1 MISSSSA
8 LFTSCPFA
16 QVDRHLDNLFS
27 LFWSPSRRFLIPSYR
42 FLYSPLKP
50 YSFCDTQCILSVS
63 LSVIPTLW
71 PYPCQDCSVLTVVS
85 QEPFM
90 LLIHSRLSTD
100 YFWINKKPGNNDNF
114 QAGLII
120 FQNVCFPGGSDSKEY
135 ACNAGK
141 LGSTPGSGRSPGEGI
156 SYPIQCSCWESSM
169 DIGVWWAILHGVT
182 KSQMKLKDTC
192 SLEVKLWQ
200 T

>member
-114 QAGLII
+114 QEGLII
-120 FQNVCFPGGSDSKEY
+120 FQNVCFPGGSDIKGTMWSI
-135 ACNAGK
+135 
-141 LGSTPGSGRSPGEGI
+141 LGWLTGSFTSLPNFRGHSTGVGI
-156 SYPIQCSCWESSM
+156 MPEA
-169 DIGVWWAILHGVT
+169 D
-182 KSQMKLKDTC
+182 
-192 SLEVKLWQ
+192 
-200 T
+200 